1 MNTRL
6 EEQLHTISGLS
17 NAFFAVYW
25 VDLRSILK
33 SIPFFQQAVQ
43 DCRTTNGI
51 TQAFITLCVQ
61 PEDQEKM
68 RVFMD
73 RQRLG
78 ALLEKNDLTVDEF
91 HGTLE
96 VQEWCRTSRIA
107 VSRNGDVRVSSALFS
122 VKDISAGVTKQWQ
135 LEREPQL
142 LGEWTYGI
150 SSLFL
155 TVWLI
160 SQDDRYGVKYRDT
173 RRESVAREPIFS
185 AKTLLNYTVGMRNYL
200 TRLRLRRRLGEICPK
215 GPI

>member
-1 MNTRL
+1 M
-6 EEQLHTISGLS
+6 
-17 NAFFAVYW
+17 
-25 VDLRSILK
+25 
-33 SIPFFQQAVQ
+33 
-43 DCRTTNGI
+43 
-51 TQAFITLCVQ
+51 
-61 PEDQEKM
+61 
-68 RVFMD
+68 
-73 RQRLG
+73 
-78 ALLEKNDLTVDEF
+78 
-91 HGTLE
+91 
-96 VQEWCRTSRIA
+96 
-107 VSRNGDVRVSSALFS
+107 RVSSALFS

-142 LGEWTYGI
+142 LGEWTQGI